1 MNNDTEKINSILKE
15 IKAKSVI
22 NFPKY
27 EFPSIEE
34 DDLLIT
40 KNSSIILFSSG
51 EHYDKNTKT
60 ISFNNGEI
68 FEGTIKNEGDSYY
81 LDKGIYKWP
90 SGQIFEG
97 TLEENKMLKGKL
109 KFGEN
114 IYIGNF
120 KNEYIEGEGEFTFN
134 KKDYVKGIF
143 ENGEIN
149 GFATVEKDKFVI
161 LGNFKESIA
170 NGKINIFNVY
180 IDKHTFELEN
190 FNLENQQIKEETL
203 VIKKD
208 GKKLTYIKQLDNL
221 IADKNL
227 KEIDVDSKLI
237 NKIKESLDLF
247 KIEIPEFE
255 HPSIPEEGLIIE
267 NDNKYPIIKFKNG
280 AEANVDEDLDE
291 NELTIK
297 KGESEENKEKF
308 SGKLVL
314 EEEKYYMKEGKY
326 YWPSGQF
333 YNGKF
338 NKNNKFEETIE
349 DCELVVKNKWKYKGK
364 FINGKFQN
372 KGRIEWEN
380 GKILIAYFEDNTIN
394 GHSIIEYKDIKVE
407 GDYRNNLISG
417 IKIKID
423 GKIYKIKQ
431 IDLRNNKNK
440 PIAVIVGDEEND
452 INNFFV
458 NYKYNNEKIEMEKII
473 KFKKEDLI
481 KILKVLNT
489 KITFPKFEKPS
500 INKDSL
506 ILEKNNKIV
515 FQKGIYYSKEEE
527 ILYLPNNEN
536 YKGKLDNI
544 NDNYYLLNGEY
555 NWPSG
560 QKYMGEFNNEN
571 CFHSKE
577 NKATLITKDFTYEG
591 GFQYGLPDGEGEIK
605 LNNGDIIRGKFV
617 KGNLFGNV
625 YIKTNNIS
633 FEGNYIYSVIDGY
646 IKNIKINNDEKQ
658 IGNNQ
663 FTILNGKIQEKKL
676 IYDGKEMEL
685 SEENR
690 FIVSER
696 DLKRMEF
703 DEYDI
708 ILLFK
713 FICKI
718 RKLSLPNYE
727 QPRISEDGIY
737 IQFSNNNLQNVKLAF
752 PNNETFTGQVQKI
765 SGTKYMII
773 DGEYCWTNNQK
784 YIGKFDKNRF
794 CDENGQLIYP
804 DNCKYIGGF
813 KNGLFEGYGKFINH
827 RNDIY
832 EGYFKEGQIKNGI
845 KINTNNFSFE
855 GDNLDLINELY
866 IKLFRIRTNIHFYEI
881 SEFNIN
887 NNQLIYNRDG
897 IEFKIEMTKDIKQKI
912 IESLIIRNKTIM
924 KNFYYNNPY
933 MRDLANENTIKT
945 LRIEDNIYSGKLTKL
960 TIYKNRLL
968 NENNTKKREA
978 KRMFGDLNKQKQI
991 MELDDKFNFLK
1002 TTGYKFKTNF
1012 KWNNKGKSVN
1022 FGEIEKKEISKIF
1035 NRKMLKEMEKENE
1048 LLKQDISTLKL
1059 EKEMIEKE
1067 KYNKIKELKDL
1078 NLYFELIDDNYNDL
1092 MKECNKK
1099 DKEVNEVQNE
1109 LKQIYQENNLL
1120 SKYLKKKKKINI
1132 NEEIEKNIKEFET
1145 NNNKILKEI
1154 NLREEI
1160 INKQNKEKNELLE
1173 QIKKL
1178 ESKN

>member
-1 MNNDTEKINSILKE
+1 MNNDVEKINSILNE
-15 IKAKSVI
+15 IRGKSVI

-40 KNSSIILFSSG
+40 KTSPTILFSSG
-51 EHYDKNTKT
+51 EYYDKNEKKIT
-60 ISFNNGEI
+60 FNNGEI
-68 FEGTIKNEGDSYY
+68 FEGTLKNEGDVYY
-81 LDKGIYKWP
+81 LDKGIYTWP

-97 TLEENKMLKGKL
+97 ILEENKMLEGEL
-109 KFGEN
+109 KFGDN
-114 IYIGNF
+114 IYNGKF
-120 KNEYIEGEGEFTFN
+120 KNEYIEGKGEFTFN
-134 KKDYVKGIF
+134 KKDHAKGIF

-149 GFATVEKDKFVI
+149 GFANVEKDKFVI
-161 LGNFKESIA
+161 FGNFKESTA
-170 NGKINIFNVY
+170 NGKIDIFNIK
-180 IDKHTFELEN
+180 IDKHIFELEN
-190 FNLENQQIKEETL
+190 FNLENQQIKEEIL

-208 GKKLTYIKQLDNL
+208 GKELTYIKQLDDL
-221 IADKNL
+221 ISDKNL
-227 KEIDVDSKLI
+227 KEIDVDAKLI

-247 KIEIPEFE
+247 NIEIPQFE
-255 HPSIPEEGLIIE
+255 LPSISEEGLIIIDDKE
-267 NDNKYPIIKFKNG
+267 YPIIKFKNG
-280 AEANVDEDLDE
+280 EEANIDEELDE
-291 NELTIK
+291 NQLTIK
-297 KGESEENKEKF
+297 NGEKF
-308 SGKLVL
+308 SGRLDL

-338 NKNNKFEETIE
+338 NNNKFQETIE
-349 DCELVVKNKWKYKGK
+349 DSELVVKNKWKYKGK
-364 FINGKFQN
+364 FENGKFHN

-380 GKILIAYFEDNTIN
+380 GKKLIAYFENNTIN
-394 GHSIIEYKDIKVE
+394 GHIIIEYKDFKVE
-407 GDYRNNLISG
+407 GDFRNNLISG
-417 IKIKID
+417 IKIKLD
-423 GKIYKIKQ
+423 EKLYKIKQ
-431 IDLRNNKNK
+431 IDLKNNTNK
-440 PIAVIVGDEEND
+440 PIVVIIGDEEND
-452 INNFFV
+452 TNNFFV
-458 NYKYNNEKIEMEKII
+458 NYKYNNEKIEIEKIV
-473 KFKKEDLI
+473 KFNKEDLV

-489 KITFPKFEKPS
+489 KIIFPKFEKPS

-506 ILEKNNKIV
+506 ILEKDNKIV
-515 FQKGIYYSKEEE
+515 FQKGIYYNKEDET
-527 ILYLPNNEN
+527 LYLPNKEN

-544 NDNYYLLNGEY
+544 NDNFNLTNGEY

-560 QKYMGEFNNEN
+560 QKYIGEFNNEN
-571 CFHSKE
+571 FFHTKE
-577 NKATLITKDFTYEG
+577 NKSTLITNDFTYEG
-591 GFQYGLPDGEGEIK
+591 GFQYGIPDGEGEIK
-605 LNNGDIIRGKFV
+605 WNNGDIIRGKFV

-625 YIKTNNIS
+625 YMKTNNVS
-633 FEGNYIYSVIDGY
+633 FEGNYVYSMIDGY
-646 IKNIKINNDEKQ
+646 IKNIQINNDEKQ
-658 IGNNQ
+658 IENNQ
-663 FTILNGKIQEKKL
+663 FNVINGKIQERKI
-676 IYDGKEMEL
+676 IYDGKEIEL

-690 FIVSER
+690 YIILED
-696 DLKRMEF
+696 DLKRVEF

-765 SGTKYMII
+765 AGTKYMLI

-784 YIGKFDKNRF
+784 YIGKFEKNRF

-804 DNCKYIGGF
+804 DKCKYIGGF

-832 EGYFKEGQIKNGI
+832 EGYFKEGQIKNGL

-887 NNQLIYNRDG
+887 NTKLIYNRDG

-933 MRDLANENTIKT
+933 MRDLANENTLKS
-945 LRIEDNIYSGKLTKL
+945 LRIEDNIYSGKLSKL

-968 NENNTKKREA
+968 NENNNKKREA

-1012 KWNNKGKSVN
+1012 KWNNQGKSVN
-1022 FGEIEKKEISKIF
+1022 FGDIERKEISKIF

-1059 EKEMIEKE
+1059 EKELIEKE

-1092 MKECNKK
+1092 MNECNKK
-1099 DKEVNEVQNE
+1099 DKEVNEFQNE
-1109 LKQIYQENNLL
+1109 LKQIYQENDLL
-1120 SKYLKKKKKINI
+1120 KKYLKKRKKTNI
-1132 NEEIEKNIKEFET
+1132 DKEIEKNIKEFEY
-1145 NNNKILKEI
+1145 NNKEILNEI
-1154 NLREEI
+1154 NQRENI
-1160 INKQNKEKNELLE
+1160 IKEQNKEKNELLE
-1173 QIKKL
+1173 KIRQL

>member
-1 MNNDTEKINSILKE
+1 MNNDVEKINSILNE
-15 IKAKSVI
+15 IREKSVI

-40 KNSSIILFSSG
+40 KTSPTILFSSG
-51 EHYDKNTKT
+51 EYYDKNEKKIT
-60 ISFNNGEI
+60 FNNGEI
-68 FEGTIKNEGDSYY
+68 FEGTLKNEGDVYY
-81 LDKGIYKWP
+81 LDKGIYTWP

-97 TLEENKMLKGKL
+97 ILEENKMLEGEIKFGDNIYKGK
-109 KFGEN
+109 
-114 IYIGNF
+114 F
-120 KNEYIEGEGEFTFN
+120 KNEYIEGKGEFTFN
-134 KKDYVKGIF
+134 KKDHAKGIF

-149 GFATVEKDKFVI
+149 GFANVEKDKFVI
-161 LGNFKESIA
+161 FGNFKESIA
-170 NGKINIFNVY
+170 NGKIDIFNIK
-180 IDKHTFELEN
+180 IDKHIFELEN
-190 FNLENQQIKEETL
+190 FNLENQQIKEEIL

-208 GKKLTYIKQLDNL
+208 GKKLTYIKQLDDL
-221 IADKNL
+221 ITDKNL
-227 KEIDVDSKLI
+227 KEIDVDAKLI

-247 KIEIPEFE
+247 NIEIPQFE
-255 HPSIPEEGLIIE
+255 LPSISEEGLIIIDDKE
-267 NDNKYPIIKFKNG
+267 YPIIKFKNG
-280 AEANVDEDLDE
+280 EEANIDEELDE
-291 NELTIK
+291 NQLTIK
-297 KGESEENKEKF
+297 NGEKF
-308 SGKLVL
+308 SGRLDL

-338 NKNNKFEETIE
+338 NNNYKFQETIE
-349 DCELVVKNKWKYKGK
+349 DSELVVKNKWKYKGK
-364 FINGKFQN
+364 FENGKFHN

-380 GKILIAYFEDNTIN
+380 GKKLIAYFENNTIN
-394 GHSIIEYKDIKVE
+394 GHIIIEYKDFKVE
-407 GDYRNNLISG
+407 GDFRNNLISG
-417 IKIKID
+417 IKIKLD
-423 GKIYKIKQ
+423 EKLYKIKQ
-431 IDLRNNKNK
+431 IDLKNNTNK
-440 PIAVIVGDEEND
+440 PIVVIIGDEEND
-452 INNFFV
+452 TNNFFV
-458 NYKYNNEKIEMEKII
+458 NYKYNNEKIEIEKIV
-473 KFKKEDLI
+473 KFNKEDLV

-489 KITFPKFEKPS
+489 KIIFPKFEKPS

-506 ILEKNNKIV
+506 ILEKDNKIV
-515 FQKGIYYSKEEE
+515 FQKGIYYNKEDET
-527 ILYLPNNEN
+527 LYLPNKEN

-544 NDNYYLLNGEY
+544 NDNFNLTNGEY

-560 QKYMGEFNNEN
+560 QKYIGEFNKEN
-571 CFHSKE
+571 FFHTKE
-577 NKATLITKDFTYEG
+577 NKSTLITKDFTYEG
-591 GFQYGLPDGEGEIK
+591 GFQYGIPDGEGEIK
-605 LNNGDIIRGKFV
+605 WNNGDIIRGKFI

-625 YIKTNNIS
+625 YVKTNNIS
-633 FEGNYIYSVIDGY
+633 FEGNYVYSMIDGY
-646 IKNIKINNDEKQ
+646 IKNIQINNDEKQ
-658 IGNNQ
+658 IENNQ
-663 FTILNGKIQEKKL
+663 FNVINGKIQERKI
-676 IYDGKEMEL
+676 IYDGKEIEL

-690 FIVSER
+690 YIILED
-696 DLKRMEF
+696 DLKRVEF

-765 SGTKYMII
+765 AGTKYMLI

-784 YIGKFDKNRF
+784 YIGKFEKNRF

-804 DNCKYIGGF
+804 DKCKYIGGF

-832 EGYFKEGQIKNGI
+832 EGYFKEGQIKNGL

-887 NNQLIYNRDG
+887 NTKLIYNRDG

-933 MRDLANENTIKT
+933 MRDLANENTLKS
-945 LRIEDNIYSGKLTKL
+945 LRIEDNIYSGKLSKL

-968 NENNTKKREA
+968 NENNNKKREA

-1012 KWNNKGKSVN
+1012 KWNNQGKSVN
-1022 FGEIEKKEISKIF
+1022 FGDIERKEISKIF

-1059 EKEMIEKE
+1059 EKELIEKE

-1092 MKECNKK
+1092 MNECNKK
-1099 DKEVNEVQNE
+1099 DKEVNEFQNE
-1109 LKQIYQENNLL
+1109 LKQIYQENDLL
-1120 SKYLKKKKKINI
+1120 KKYLKKRKKTNI
-1132 NEEIEKNIKEFET
+1132 DKEIEKNIKEFEY
-1145 NNNKILKEI
+1145 NNKEILNEI
-1154 NLREEI
+1154 NQRENI
-1160 INKQNKEKNELLE
+1160 IKEQNKEKNELLE
-1173 QIKKL
+1173 KIRQL